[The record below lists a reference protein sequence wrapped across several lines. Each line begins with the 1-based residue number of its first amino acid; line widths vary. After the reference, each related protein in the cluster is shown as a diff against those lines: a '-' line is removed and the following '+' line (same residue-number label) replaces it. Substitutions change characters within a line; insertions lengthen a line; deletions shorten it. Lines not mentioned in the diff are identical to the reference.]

1 MVNISINNVT
11 LDFKRFWCNEFDLN
25 INFVNVDEFENRL
38 LPYEDDEQEDDNDTN
53 ITDDEENVDVGV
65 RKCVY

>member
-1 MVNISINNVT
+1 MYFKQ
-11 LDFKRFWCNEFDLN
+11 FKRDKFYLN
-25 INFVNVDEFENRL
+25 MYIFVDEFENRL

-65 RKCVY
+65 RKILNNNFR